1 MNKVRLLTGG
11 LFVFFLFATPLD
23 LIRLL
28 KEGTL
33 SFFVDF
39 GDYSFLIL
47 VFDFALLFSTYH
59 DTWVKNR

>member
-1 MNKVRLLTGG
+1 MNKTRLLTGG

-23 LIRLL
+23 ILTLVE
-28 KEGTL
+28 EGTL

-39 GDYSFLIL
+39 GQYSFLIL

-59 DTWVKNR
+59 DTWVRKR

>member
-1 MNKVRLLTGG
+1 MKPVRLLTGG

-47 VFDFALLFSTYH
+47 VLDFALLFSTYH